1 MNKEMITTKQAAKV
15 LGINE
20 QALRERMKAGAYD
33 IGVCWKPKGSKNYV
47 YDIFKSK
54 LEKLIGRTLTD
65 EECREG

>member
-1 MNKEMITTKQAAKV
+1 MEKV
-15 LGINE
+15 SIKRSAEIIGINE
-20 QALRERMKAGAYD
+20 QALRERMKAGVYD

-65 EECREG
+65 EECRGI